1 MGVLVLCDLGQ
12 VTCLLYDAV
21 SSFVGSFKLKK
32 KRKCGFILLHFSL
45 ILLLTWKR
53 QLKLP
58 NQILSCYRSLP
69 LAIYSFKEKK
79 KITF

>member
-21 SSFVGSFKLKK
+21 SSFVGSLMLK
-32 KRKCGFILLHFSL
+32 KRKCGFILLHFS
-45 ILLLTWKR
+45 WKS

-79 KITF
+79 ITF